1 MPGDTRIYLIIA
13 GALPALVAMYFVD
26 RLDRKR
32 PEPRSLRMKVAFVG
46 ALSVLPVLLIDGLL
60 EGLVGQ
66 RVPPQFTYNGSMV
79 HAYFFAAAVE
89 EMCKIEVVYWV
100 VWRRPEFDERMDG
113 IVYAGRAG
121 LGFALVENVL
131 YMLGQHGLSGTAWT
145 WVLRA
150 CLAVPGH
157 AMWSGMIGYLAAR
170 RRFDKQGPGLIG
182 GYLLAVAAHGSY
194 DYVLFA
200 QQPLALE
207 GHTVAAQLILI
218 APVAIIALCFFIM
231 RRRSRTALAL
241 DDIDAERLAMPAM
254 VAAEPA

>member
-1 MPGDTRIYLIIA
+1 
-13 GALPALVAMYFVD
+13 
-26 RLDRKR
+26 
-32 PEPRSLRMKVAFVG
+32 
-46 ALSVLPVLLIDGLL
+46 
-60 EGLVGQ
+60 
-66 RVPPQFTYNGSMV
+66 
-79 HAYFFAAAVE
+79 
-89 EMCKIEVVYWV
+89 
-100 VWRRPEFDERMDG
+100 
-113 IVYAGRAG
+113 
-121 LGFALVENVL
+121 
-131 YMLGQHGLSGTAWT
+131 
-145 WVLRA
+145 
-150 CLAVPGH
+150 
-157 AMWSGMIGYLAAR
+157 MWSGMIGYLAAR

-231 RRRSRTALAL
+231 RRMSRTALAL